1 MILQKIIDLESRI
14 SNMDKITNKI
24 ENLEQEIIKR
34 NPTEVEKLEM
44 RSLNSSLIVKKL
56 TDYWADKEGQY
67 DVMGDNKQEY
77 ILTKDDVNSDY
88 SDNNIN
94 KVLLLKR

>member
-1 MILQKIIDLESRI
+1 
-14 SNMDKITNKI
+14 MDKITNKI

-44 RSLNSSLIVKKL
+44 RSLNLSLIVKKL

-67 DVMGDNKQEY
+67 DVMGDKQEY

-94 KVLLLKR
+94 KVLLLKTMNTKRKIFK

>member
-44 RSLNSSLIVKKL
+44 RSLNLSLIVKKL

-67 DVMGDNKQEY
+67 DVMGDNKQVY
-77 ILTKDDVNSDY
+77 FNQ
-88 SDNNIN
+88 
-94 KVLLLKR
+94 R

>member
-24 ENLEQEIIKR
+24 ENLEQEIIR

-44 RSLNSSLIVKKL
+44 RSLNSFP
-56 TDYWADKEGQY
+56 
-67 DVMGDNKQEY
+67 
-77 ILTKDDVNSDY
+77 Y
-88 SDNNIN
+88 SQKIN
-94 KVLLLKR
+94 